1 MHILQVL
8 KNLSDHPSLYNLT
21 IDEVMAFARLAFH
34 LKRDI
39 IQPQPVNDACSLD
52 IPPAILPVSIS
63 IFLSNALGIP
73 LDSVQDCWEI
83 LSDYAWSLS
92 EAPLF
97 RADYVTFKQF
107 GWELGLSFVDF
118 HKLLW

>member
-8 KNLSDHPSLYNLT
+8 KNLSDHPVLYNLT
-21 IDEVMAFARLAFH
+21 IDEVIAFARLASH

-39 IQPQPVNDACSLD
+39 IQPQPVNKDCTLD
-52 IPPAILPVSIS
+52 IPPTILPVSIS
-63 IFLSNALGIP
+63 IFLSNTIGIP
-73 LDSVQDCWEI
+73 LDSVQDFWEI

-97 RADYVTFKQF
+97 KADYVTFKSF
-107 GWELGLSFVDF
+107 GWELGLSCMDP